1 MVNIIIDK
9 TLLNK
14 VGGTC
19 SKQLHPKKDYSEIA
33 FPVVAT
39 TLPSSYFPAYYIFI
53 RWSLEKQRLHFEFS
67 CSHCWSLIWNKGD
80 PRNKNGGVEISILK

>member
-19 SKQLHPKKDYSEIA
+19 SKQLHPKKNHSEIA
-33 FPVVAT
+33 FPVVSTA
-39 TLPSSYFPAYYIFI
+39 LPSSYFPAYYTSI
-53 RWSLEKQRLHFEFS
+53 RWSLENKS
-67 CSHCWSLIWNKGD
+67 CILNFLVYMVGLLFGTK
-80 PRNKNGGVEISILK
+80 VTLEIKLEV